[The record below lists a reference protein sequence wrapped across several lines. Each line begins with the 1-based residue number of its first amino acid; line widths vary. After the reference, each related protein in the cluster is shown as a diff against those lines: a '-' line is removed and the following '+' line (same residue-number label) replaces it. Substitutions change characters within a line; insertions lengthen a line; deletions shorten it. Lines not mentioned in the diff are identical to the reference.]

1 MTKAIT
7 AALSICAVLFAPGCA
22 QYSKASHKKPA
33 DLAVTKEQRSL
44 ALSEQKLSAKPMEQL
59 GGYLDAANAARQK
72 LARDPRNT
80 LWQSDYNF
88 AVARIMEIISAQ
100 RYTPWNRPLD
110 VPAEGGG
117 TWKLRLTPPF
127 KQAQYQPSHFK
138 FTPSDRYNLYGELVG
153 ERVRKSGLGAP
164 IVVIGDDLD
173 YLKLDPF
180 AQGKHVYYGLTALI
194 YFRGKECEIV
204 LLDPLDKE
212 TAQLDRATYQLAG
225 DYQAPT
231 VMALSEL
238 QEKELMG
245 LFKPQEQELGG
256 ARLAKLQPFNPAKI
270 PVICVHGLGN
280 SPATWAPLIEFLRG
294 DEEIRKNYQFW
305 FFSYPSGLPYPLSAA
320 ILRKQWLLARQK
332 YPGLKDA
339 VVIGHSMGGM
349 ISRLLIT
356 DSGMNLWNAY
366 FDHPPE
372 QSRFSGETRELVTRS
387 LIFKSTPGISRVIF
401 VSASHRGSGRA
412 SNFLGRFGALVVGSP
427 ITKENVFREAI
438 QVARNAARL
447 RNHNRLPNSIDLL
460 DPNSLMVKAVDALP
474 TTPGVPY
481 HSVIGDRGKGGYL
494 DHTKPESSDGFVP
507 YWSSHMEGAE
517 SERIIPSAHWSHLH
531 PLGMAEIKRILLKH
545 LHR

>member
-1 MTKAIT
+1 MTRSIT
-7 AALSICAVLFAPGCA
+7 SALLVCAVLFSSGCA

-33 DLAVTKEQRSL
+33 DLAVTREQRSL
-44 ALSEQKLSAKPMEQL
+44 AVAEQKLSSRPIEQL

-72 LARDPRNT
+72 LATDPRNT

-88 AVARIMEIISAQ
+88 AVARVMEIIAAQ
-100 RYTPWNRPLD
+100 RYAPWDHAVQAPSSN
-110 VPAEGGG
+110 GS
-117 TWKLRLTPPF
+117 TWSLRLTPPF
-127 KQAQYQPSHFK
+127 KQPQYHPSHFK
-138 FTPSDRYNLYGELVG
+138 FAPADRYDLRGELVG
-153 ERVRKSGLGAP
+153 ERVRKNGLGAP
-164 IVVIGDDLD
+164 IVVTGSDLD
-173 YLKLDPF
+173 YVELDPF

-194 YFRGKECEIV
+194 HFRGKDCEIV
-204 LLDPLDKE
+204 LLDPLDNE
-212 TAQLDRATYQLAG
+212 TVKFDAATYQLAG

-238 QEKELMG
+238 QSKELAG
-245 LFKPQEQELGG
+245 LFKPQAMEQK
-256 ARLAKLQPFNPAKI
+256 ARLAKLQPYNPSKI

-320 ILRKQWLLARQK
+320 ILREQWQLARKK

-356 DSGMNLWNAY
+356 DSGTTLWDAY

-372 QSRFSGETRELVTRS
+372 QSQFTGKTREIVTKS
-387 LIFKSTPGISRVIF
+387 LIFNATPGISRVIF

-412 SNFLGRFGALVVGSP
+412 SNLLGRLGALIVGSP
-427 ITKENVFREAI
+427 ITAENVFREAI
-438 QVARNAARL
+438 QIARNAARL
-447 RNHNRLPNSIDLL
+447 RNRSRLPNSIDLL
-460 DPNSLMVKAVDALP
+460 DPNSLMVKTVDTLP

-481 HSVIGDRGKGGYL
+481 HSIIGDRGKGGYL

-517 SERIIPSAHWSHLH
+517 SERVIPSAHWSHLH

-545 LHR
+545 LHH

>member
-1 MTKAIT
+1 MTKSIT
-7 AALSICAVLFAPGCA
+7 TALLIGAVLFLSGCA

-44 ALSEQKLSAKPMEQL
+44 AVAEQRFSARPLEQL

-72 LARDPRNT
+72 LATNPRNT

-88 AVARIMEIISAQ
+88 AVARIMEIIAAQ
-100 RYTPWNRPLD
+100 HFAPWDRA
-110 VPAEGGG
+110 VQAPAANGN
-117 TWKLRLTPPF
+117 TWSLRLTPPF
-127 KQAQYQPSHFK
+127 KQSQYHPSHFK
-138 FTPSDRYNLYGELVG
+138 FAPADRYDLRGELVG
-153 ERVRKSGLGAP
+153 ERVRKNGLGAP
-164 IVVIGDDLD
+164 IVVTGSDLD
-173 YLKLDPF
+173 YVELDPF

-194 YFRGKECEIV
+194 RFRGKDCEIV
-204 LLDPLDKE
+204 LLDPLDTE
-212 TAQLDRATYQLAG
+212 TVKLDAATYQLAG

-238 QEKELMG
+238 QSKELVG
-245 LFKPQEQELGG
+245 LFKPQAMEQN
-256 ARLAKLQPFNPAKI
+256 ARLAKLQPYNPAKI

-320 ILRKQWLLARQK
+320 ILREQWQQARKK

-356 DSGMNLWNAY
+356 DSGMKLWDAY

-372 QSRFSGETRELVTRS
+372 QSHFTGKTREIITKS
-387 LIFKSTPGISRVIF
+387 LIFNATPGISRVIF

-412 SNFLGRFGALVVGSP
+412 SNLLGRLGALVVGSP
-427 ITKENVFREAI
+427 ITAENVFREAI
-438 QVARNAARL
+438 QIARNAARL
-447 RNHNRLPNSIDLL
+447 RNRSRLPNSIDLL
-460 DPNSLMVKAVDALP
+460 DPSSLIVRAVDSLP

-481 HSVIGDRGKGGYL
+481 HSIIGDRGKGGCL

-517 SERIIPSAHWSHLH
+517 SERVIPSAHWSHLH

-545 LHR
+545 LHH